1 RRRKLLSQPHLCR
14 RPRSSTRRLHETT
27 MSQKFGNSRWVREG
41 FLDNRVEGTVVG
53 RIHFAVI
60 GAVDLYLRGNFKPD
74 IAGLAIRF
82 RNRRFE
88 DDDVAGQVIGDME
101 NPQIGTVNLISF
113 DPHPNLVPHPYIEWF
128 SLRKHHY
135 RIELEPTDA
144 WVMSEAELES
154 IQLDS
159 QRIREALASTNTE
172 PAIREDSD
180 WV

>member
-1 RRRKLLSQPHLCR
+1 
-14 RPRSSTRRLHETT
+14 

-41 FLDNRVEGTVVG
+41 YLDNRLEGTVVG

-60 GAVDLYLRGNFKPD
+60 GAVEVYLLGNFTSD
-74 IAGLAIRF
+74 IAGQAIRF

-88 DDDVAGQVIGDME
+88 DDDVAGQVIGDLE

-128 SLRKHHY
+128 STRKNHY
-135 RIELEPTDA
+135 RIELEPADA
-144 WVMSEAELES
+144 WVMSESETATIDAES
-154 IQLDS
+154 R
-159 QRIREALASTNTE
+159 RIREELAPRASAR
-172 PAIREDSD
+172 PSREESD

>member
-1 RRRKLLSQPHLCR
+1 V
-14 RPRSSTRRLHETT
+14 
-27 MSQKFGNSRWVREG
+27 SQKFGNSRWVREG
-41 FLDNRVEGTVVG
+41 FLDNRVAGTVVG

-60 GAVDLYLRGNFKPD
+60 GAVEMYLRGNFKSD
-74 IAGLAIRF
+74 IAGQVIRF

-128 SLRKHHY
+128 STRQNHY
-135 RIELEPTDA
+135 RIELEPPDA
-144 WVMSEAELES
+144 WVVSDSEAADIDPES
-154 IQLDS
+154 R
-159 QRIREALASTNTE
+159 RIRETLA
-172 PAIREDSD
+172 PRDSARPSPEEAD